1 MSEYKEKRNIT
12 LIQDDI
18 FYYLENP
25 REKIEKSINLISMLV
40 TMSGYKNKNTNMT
53 FPDTKNNHLENELF
67 KKRLAKNIKYLVM
80 LTL

>member
-12 LIQDDI
+12 LIQGDI

-40 TMSGYKNKNTNMT
+40 TMSGYKNKNTNT
-53 FPDTKNNHLENELF
+53 HTKNNQN
-67 KKRLAKNIKYLVM
+67 KK
-80 LTL
+80 